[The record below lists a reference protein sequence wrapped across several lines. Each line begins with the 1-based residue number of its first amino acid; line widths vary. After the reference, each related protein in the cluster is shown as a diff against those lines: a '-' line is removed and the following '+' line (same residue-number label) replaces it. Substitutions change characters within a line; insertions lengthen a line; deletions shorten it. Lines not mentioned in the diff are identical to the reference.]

1 MRHLSDAMLA
11 HLIIDLLVARV
22 GFDANARRFQ
32 LCGHVMRIAIGL
44 GCDRGDHGLD
54 RCQPD
59 GEAASIMF
67 NQDTDEAFIAAENR
81 AVQHDGAVA
90 RTIFADIACVQT
102 LRQHAVGLNR
112 AHLPRPAN
120 RVG

>member
-1 MRHLSDAMLA
+1 
-11 HLIIDLLVARV
+11 
-22 GFDANARRFQ
+22 
-32 LCGHVMRIAIGL
+32 MRIAICL
-44 GCDRGDHGLD
+44 RRDSRNHGLHG
-54 RCQPD
+54 RQPD
-59 GEAASIMF
+59 GKAASIMF
-67 NQDTDEAFIAAENR
+67 NQDSDEAFIAAENR
-81 AVQHDGAVA
+81 AVQHDGAAA